1 MLKAFGASTSASFN
15 ACIQSAQSSPPITLI
30 VASTSSGVAGG
41 SVASV
46 TSFVFKLRVL
56 AVNGLSTVLSTE
68 EYIVPSAVVR
78 RGAAR
83 E

>member
-1 MLKAFGASTSASFN
+1 MQAFSVKTSASFK

-41 SVASV
+41 KVASV
-46 TSFVFKLRVL
+46 NSFVFKFKVL
-56 AVNGLSTVLSTE
+56 AVKGSSTVFNTE

-78 RGAAR
+78 RGAAK